1 LLRENEKKMT
11 EMQMEIPV
19 GMFGEV
25 EGGGGAGGR
34 HGRHG
39 KHGKQEEFAMEEED
53 DEGKWE

>member
-25 EGGGGAGGR
+25 EGGGKGGG
-34 HGRHG
+34 GRHG
-39 KHGKQEEFAMEEED
+39 KHGKQEEFAMEEEE
-53 DEGKWE
+53 DEGN